1 MEVLSTELSAVNVF
15 IAAIE
20 LLIMGILLQAGFSKL
35 SGENQSYYAKTIQT
49 YGVRSQAVASL
60 LPRLIGAVELIIC
73 ALILVPISAKLG
85 VLLAGSLF
93 GIYFFAFVK
102 QILQGKA
109 DMNCGCGGPGADLK
123 ISPMLLLRNAALI
136 GLCWFAISTQTVSL
150 GIAWVLVIPLAA
162 ALGLVY
168 LSSDQL
174 IANQQKIQILGNS

>member
-1 MEVLSTELSAVNVF
+1 MEVFSTELSVVTIF
-15 IAAIE
+15 TGAIE
-20 LLIMGILLQAGFSKL
+20 LLIVGIVLQAGLSKL
-35 SGENQSYYAKTIQT
+35 SAENQSYYATTIQT
-49 YGVRSQAVASL
+49 YGVGPQAVAL
-60 LPRLIGAVELIIC
+60 FLPRLIGAFELMIC
-73 ALILVPISAKLG
+73 ALILVPISSKLG

-93 GIYFFAFVK
+93 AVYFLAFVK

-136 GLCWFAISTQTVSL
+136 GLCLFAVSTQTAAL
-150 GIAWVLVIPLAA
+150 GIAWVLVLPLAG